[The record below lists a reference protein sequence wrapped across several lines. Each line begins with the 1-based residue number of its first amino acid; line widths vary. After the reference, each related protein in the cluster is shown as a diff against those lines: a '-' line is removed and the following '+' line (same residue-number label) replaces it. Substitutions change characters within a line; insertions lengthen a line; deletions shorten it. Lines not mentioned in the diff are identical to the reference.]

1 MKNYN
6 TFMRRI
12 EDILSSKTKEA
23 VTPSKGLL
31 SPSAPKA
38 APQKQGVEHDIAK
51 YISTIRK
58 QKDEVMNGR

>member
-6 TFMRRI
+6 TFMQRI

-38 APQKQGVEHDIAK
+38 TPQKQGVEHDIAK

>member
-6 TFMRRI
+6 TFMQRI

-31 SPSAPKA
+31 SPSAPKS
-38 APQKQGVEHDIAK
+38 APQKQGVEQDIAK

>member
-1 MKNYN
+1 MKNY
-6 TFMRRI
+6 TAFMQRV

-31 SPSAPKA
+31 SPSAPKST
-38 APQKQGVEHDIAK
+38 PQKQGVEYDIAK
-51 YISTIRK
+51 YISAIRK

>member
-6 TFMRRI
+6 TFMQRI
-12 EDILSSKTKEA
+12 EGILSSKTKEA
-23 VTPSKGLL
+23 VAPSKGLL
-31 SPSAPKA
+31 SPSAPKTS
-38 APQKQGVEHDIAK
+38 PQPTGVEYDIAK

>member
-6 TFMRRI
+6 TFMQRI

-23 VTPSKGLL
+23 TTPSKGLL
-31 SPSAPKA
+31 SPSAPKPVA
-38 APQKQGVEHDIAK
+38 QKQGVEHDIAK
-51 YISTIRK
+51 YISAIRK

>member
-6 TFMRRI
+6 TFMQRI

-31 SPSAPKA
+31 SPSAPKT